1 MKKLSELDNNDFV
14 IEEDSGIVVTVEGL
28 KDILNDNKVA
38 LKKYY
43 TTKTTRLEFDA
54 REMIENF
61 LNNFEESG
69 EGYEDMADVCMKD
82 IEEKDIKE
90 IQNILDKISTSSDN
104 FLVYWK
110 DEEINLNE

>member
-1 MKKLSELDNNDFV
+1 MKKLSELNNNDFV
-14 IEEDSGIVVTVEGL
+14 IEEDSGTAITVEGL

-61 LNNFEESG
+61 LNSFEENG
-69 EGYEDMADVCMKD
+69 DGYEDMTDVCMKD
-82 IEEKDIKE
+82 IEERDIEK
-90 IQNILDKISTSSDN
+90 IQDVLDKISNSSDN
-104 FLVYWK
+104 FLVYWQ

>member
-1 MKKLSELDNNDFV
+1 MKRLSELDNNDFV

-38 LKKYY
+38 FKKYY

-54 REMIENF
+54 KEMIQNF
-61 LNNFEESG
+61 LDSYEDSG
-69 EGYEDMADVCMKD
+69 EGYEDMADVCMED

-90 IQNILDKISTSSDN
+90 IQDILDKISTSSDN
-104 FLVYWK
+104 FLVYWQ